1 MFVLKTL
8 IEYLVKSLVDEPDQ
22 VDISE
27 IPGDDG
33 VTYEIKV
40 ADSDRGKVIGKHG
53 KIANALRTVVKAAAM
68 KNQTKVYL
76 EIVT

>member
-1 MFVLKTL
+1 MKTL

-22 VDISE
+22 VNISE
-27 IPGDDG
+27 IPGEDG
-33 VTYEIKV
+33 ITYEIRV
-40 ADSDRGKVIGKHG
+40 AESDRGKVIGKHG

-76 EIVT
+76 EIIT